1 MPFKNEDGSIMI
13 VLNGEIYNFRQ
24 LKRGLRND
32 HVFSS
37 ESDTE
42 VVLHLYE
49 EMGVDF
55 LKKLEGMFSLA
66 LWDKKNKC
74 LIIARDRLGKKPL
87 LYSISN
93 SEFIFA
99 SELKAIIADSSIKK
113 DIDNTALNFFFSL
126 NYIPAPY
133 TIYKNIYKLEPGT
146 YLKIDATGAYKI
158 SSYWQIQGA
167 EKSQM
172 SYDNSKQEVKKMIRE
187 AVRTRIPDEC
197 DFGIHLSGGLDSSLI
212 TSLATEITGNR
223 QETFSIGYEDKKQDE
238 SLFSHYVSRQ
248 LNTKHHEFILKK
260 NSIKDLSSAAASF
273 DEPFADPSLL
283 PTWFLCKE
291 SSKYFRVML
300 NGDGGDELFGG
311 YERYQRQFLRKY
323 PILSILARLHAP
335 FITSKNKVG
344 KLITDMGTTSDY
356 QFYVRRIL
364 SSNTNITNKFNIYSH
379 FQKYW
384 HTNIENE
391 ERPLLFD
398 ISTYLSNDLLVK
410 TDMVGMRFGQ
420 EIRSPLLD
428 DILFQYTSTLPLSY
442 KVNLFDSKIILKD
455 IAQSLVPSK
464 IIRRKKQG
472 FIFPFQWLYAIENR
486 SFIKEILFT
495 SQTQLF
501 DYVSKKEVLRL
512 VDNENEFGN
521 PQKLWQLIQLQLW
534 FLKGT

>member
-1 MPFKNEDGSIMI
+1 
-13 VLNGEIYNFRQ
+13 
-24 LKRGLRND
+24 
-32 HVFSS
+32 
-37 ESDTE
+37 
-42 VVLHLYE
+42 
-49 EMGVDF
+49 
-55 LKKLEGMFSLA
+55 
-66 LWDKKNKC
+66 
-74 LIIARDRLGKKPL
+74 
-87 LYSISN
+87 
-93 SEFIFA
+93 
-99 SELKAIIADSSIKK
+99 
-113 DIDNTALNFFFSL
+113 
-126 NYIPAPY
+126 
-133 TIYKNIYKLEPGT
+133 
-146 YLKIDATGAYKI
+146 
-158 SSYWQIQGA
+158 
-167 EKSQM
+167 
-172 SYDNSKQEVKKMIRE
+172 
-187 AVRTRIPDEC
+187 
-197 DFGIHLSGGLDSSLI
+197 
-212 TSLATEITGNR
+212 
-223 QETFSIGYEDKKQDE
+223 
-238 SLFSHYVSRQ
+238 
-248 LNTKHHEFILKK
+248 LKK

-420 EIRSPLLD
+420 EIRSQLLD

-442 KVNLFDSKIILKD
+442 KVNLFGSKI
-455 IAQSLVPSK
+455 S
-464 IIRRKKQG
+464 
-472 FIFPFQWLYAIENR
+472 
-486 SFIKEILFT
+486 
-495 SQTQLF
+495 
-501 DYVSKKEVLRL
+501 
-512 VDNENEFGN
+512 
-521 PQKLWQLIQLQLW
+521 
-534 FLKGT
+534 